1 MTLAIALFALQA
13 ALPMVTISQ
22 GSSSQ
27 ILRPREVVAN
37 NADEW
42 REIWRAH
49 SATNTPAETVDWSRF
64 MVVGIFLGSRPSAG
78 YSVAITAVT
87 SRDGTTTVEYTERAP
102 APGAISAQV
111 LTSPF
116 HIVRIPRTTD
126 KIVFRRSPA

>member
-27 ILRPREVVAN
+27 ILRPREVVAKD
-37 NADEW
+37 ADEW
-42 REIWRAH
+42 RDLWAAH
-49 SATNTPAETVDWSRF
+49 SAVNAPAEGVDWSRF

-78 YSVAITAVT
+78 YSVAITNVT
-87 SRDGTTTVEYTERAP
+87 SRDGTTTVEYTERSP
-102 APGAISAQV
+102 APGTIAAQV

-116 HIVRIPRTTD
+116 HILRIPRTTER
-126 KIVFRRSPA
+126 IVFRRAP